1 MIEMSENI
9 KSNAKRFWT
18 FCRLKTKS
26 RLMPAVLSS
35 GNEEAISSDDKSIMF
50 NNYFHSV
57 FNNTTSD
64 TNLPEVNVHMNSN
77 LSNIVFSEND
87 VFQVLKK
94 LVFNKGSGPN
104 DLPLRILH
112 QCAAELTPSLTALF
126 NMSMSTCALPDSWK
140 HAFVVPIHK
149 KGDKCKADNYR
160 PISLLNGV
168 SKIME
173 RLVFNHVYP
182 FVYPMIT
189 SAQHGFG

>member
-35 GNEEAISSDDKSIMF
+35 GNEEAICSDDKSFMF
-50 NNYFHSV
+50 NNYLHSV
-57 FNNTTSD
+57 FNNDTSD

-94 LVFNKGSGPN
+94 LDINKGSGPN
-104 DLPLRILH
+104 DVPLRVLH

-126 NMSMSTCALPDSWK
+126 NMSMSTCALPDSCCTLLLYQY
-140 HAFVVPIHK
+140 IK
-149 KGDKCKADNYR
+149 KEINVKLTIIDPFHCLMVLAKLWSDLFLTMF
-160 PISLLNGV
+160 ILLFT
-168 SKIME
+168 
-173 RLVFNHVYP
+173 R
-182 FVYPMIT
+182 
-189 SAQHGFG
+189 